1 MIARPGVVANGAELA
16 AKKQAV
22 RAAMA
27 HYSMLDYPPLSSFRL
42 LPTNGEPFLLLA

>member
-16 AKKQAV
+16 AKNAGRKRCDGPLFNAG
-22 RAAMA
+22 R
-27 HYSMLDYPPLSSFRL
+27 PPLSSFRL